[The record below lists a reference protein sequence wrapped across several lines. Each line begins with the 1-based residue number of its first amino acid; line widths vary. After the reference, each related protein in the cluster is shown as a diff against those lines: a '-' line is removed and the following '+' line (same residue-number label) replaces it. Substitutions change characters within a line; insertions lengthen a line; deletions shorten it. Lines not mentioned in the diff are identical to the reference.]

1 MNKLIFLV
9 SFFLLDLILSQT
21 LLLNFLE
28 KDLVNAHKESFEN
41 RIHNENYNY
50 TFKKL
55 ASFKSQYEGNIYNI
69 TTNDLGFRDDKVR
82 TLDRKKTYSIV
93 IGDSFI
99 EGVGLNYND
108 TIVAMLN
115 NEMENEKFK
124 FLNAGVASYSSYI
137 YLKKIESV
145 IDENKDLKIKNVIV
159 FLDKSDVNDDEN
171 YLSEP
176 KKFKNTKSKFIN
188 QRKNDFYK
196 DLKELS
202 FFRFFTKQTITGKS
216 VKLITDQIES
226 FFSNLKKR
234 FIIAKELN
242 KNFLDISDLEIR
254 AIKSIN
260 STQRITN
267 FYKGETWNK
276 KTKNNIYFAIK
287 NLKKLKKFLDNKNVG
302 LIVVLYPWPFEIHSK
317 GIRERYLNFIVPL
330 LEENDFNN
338 IIIYDDF
345 LKNNIYEN
353 IGKNYLY
360 NDIHFNK
367 NGNKIISQNLIR
379 FLKK

>member
-1 MNKLIFLV
+1 MNKLIFIV

-28 KDLVNAHKESFEN
+28 KDLINAHKESFEN

-50 TFKKL
+50 TFKKQ

-69 TTNDLGFRDDKVR
+69 TTNDLGFRDDKVQ

-93 IGDSFI
+93 IGDSFV

-115 NEMENEKFK
+115 NELENENFK

-145 IDENKDLKIKNVIV
+145 INENKDLKVKNVIV
-159 FLDKSDVNDDEN
+159 FLDKSDVNDDES

-176 KKFKNTKSKFIN
+176 IKFKNTKNKFIN

-196 DLKELS
+196 DLKEIS
-202 FFRFFTKQTITGKS
+202 FWRFFTKQTVTGKS
-216 VKLITDQIES
+216 IKLITDQVES

-234 FIIAKELN
+234 SIVAKELN
-242 KNFLDISDLEIR
+242 KNFFDISDLEIR
-254 AIKSIN
+254 SIKSIN
-260 STQRITN
+260 STKRITN
-267 FYKGETWNK
+267 LYMGETWNK
-276 KTKNNIYFAIK
+276 KTKDNIYFAI
-287 NLKKLKKFLDNKNVG
+287 NNMKKLKKFLNNYNID

-317 GIRERYLNFIVPL
+317 EIRERYLNFIVPL
-330 LEENDFNN
+330 LEKNDLDN
-338 IIIYDDF
+338 IAIYDDF
-345 LKNNIYEN
+345 LRDNIYEN

-367 NGNKIISQNLIR
+367 NGNKIISKNLIK
-379 FLKK
+379 FLMK

>member
-28 KDLVNAHKESFEN
+28 KDLINAHKESFEN

-50 TFKKL
+50 TFKKQ
-55 ASFKSQYEGNIYNI
+55 ANFKSQYEGNIYNI
-69 TTNDLGFRDDKVR
+69 TTNDLGFRDDKVQI
-82 TLDRKKTYSIV
+82 LNRKKTYSIV

-108 TIVAMLN
+108 TIVGMLN
-115 NEMENEKFK
+115 NELENENFK

-159 FLDKSDVNDDEN
+159 FLDKSDVNDDES

-202 FFRFFTKQTITGKS
+202 FWRFFTKQTITGKS

-317 GIRERYLNFIVPL
+317 EIRERYLNFIVPL
-330 LEENDFNN
+330 LEENDLNN

-367 NGNKIISQNLIR
+367 NGNTIISQNLIR
-379 FLKK
+379 FLMK